1 MTQTSRGSSV
11 RSGWRRLSLAV
22 LVGTGL
28 ALAAGSAEALPF
40 VVNST
45 LDTADAG
52 LNGVCD
58 VGGGVCTLRAAI
70 MESNFGG
77 AGNTITF
84 NLGAGPY
91 SIAVG
96 AAGLPT
102 ITRAVTINGYSQAGS
117 SANTLPVGSNAVLL
131 IELNGTATGAAV
143 NGLTIAAPVT
153 VRGLVVNRFAGHGIQ
168 VSVGGAAR

>member
-1 MTQTSRGSSV
+1 MRV
-11 RSGWRRLSLAV
+11 SLAIGRAERFETAFRAR
-22 LVGTGL
+22 LGTLLLGL
-28 ALAAGSAEALPF
+28 ALAPRPAEARHR

-45 LDTADAG
+45 LDTPDAA

-96 AAGLPT
+96 AAGLPA
-102 ITRAVTINGYSQAGS
+102 ITRAVTIDGYSQVGS
-117 SANTLPVGSNAVLL
+117 AANTLAVGSNAV
-131 IELNGTATGAAV
+131 
-143 NGLTIAAPVT
+143 
-153 VRGLVVNRFAGHGIQ
+153 
-168 VSVGGAAR
+168 